1 MIYDLAILGGGPAGQ
16 TAGLYAARQGLP
28 AILITKNLGG
38 QMAQKAV
45 EIENY
50 PGFLKISGLELI
62 QKFEEQLKSVGV
74 PTINEKAIEI
84 IKKNEIFKIVLESGE
99 VIESRSVIIA
109 LGAEPRHLNV
119 SGEKELL
126 GRGVSYCVTCDGP
139 LFAGKDIAI
148 IGGGNAGFE
157 AAIFMQTYA
166 SKIYILEA
174 GEKVKADEDNQK
186 KVSLSSKIEII
197 TSAELKLIRGEN
209 FVQDLVYIDKK
220 TNQEKTLTI
229 AGVFVQIGYA
239 PNSELIKDWVDLNEK
254 QEIIIDPK
262 TMQTKTAGL
271 FAAGDI
277 TDEPVKQIIV
287 AAGAGAKAALSAYNY
302 IQKTNEQ
309 FFN

>member
-1 MIYDLAILGGGPAGQ
+1 
-16 TAGLYAARQGLP
+16 
-28 AILITKNLGG
+28 
-38 QMAQKAV
+38 MAQKAV
-45 EIENY
+45 GNRNY

-109 LGAEPRHLNV
+109 LGAEPRHFKCIGRKGIAWPR
-119 SGEKELL
+119 SKLL
-126 GRGVSYCVTCDGP
+126 CYLRWTIICR
-139 LFAGKDIAI
+139 KDIAI

-287 AAGAGAKAALSAYNY
+287 AAGAGAKAAL
-302 IQKTNEQ
+302 KRL
-309 FFN
+309 